1 MNVSIESSSALRRKL
16 TIEVEPDEI
25 NRELDR
31 SYNEL
36 KRSVVLK
43 GFRPGRAP
51 RSLLERF
58 FGDQVRGEVIRKLVK
73 EYTGKALEENSL
85 TPVVEPEIV
94 TEETDLKKALKFS
107 AIFDL
112 KPELAVRDYQDLKVQ
127 PAQID
132 VTEEQVEAELARM
145 RERRGVLK
153 KVEGRNTVAENDFVI
168 AAFEGFE
175 NGQPIAGT
183 KVEDRLLKVSKE
195 TLAHGLDEVLAGA
208 EVGHETRQTR
218 NYPAD
223 YAEKEIAGKN
233 VEWRAAVKEIYTHE
247 IPQLDEEFAK
257 DEGFENLDAL
267 RGRVRETLI
276 ARARAEANA
285 RARQGL
291 LDLIIE
297 RNPVELPESL
307 VAREIRN
314 VEHELASNF
323 EAAGMGHEEAHAKA
337 RENAEEIKSRAE
349 KRARSALVVD
359 AIADQEGVEVS
370 DDEVAERIGQIV
382 TYAGRAR
389 EQIAEHYRSEENRAA
404 LKQTMRRE
412 KTLDRLLERAQ
423 GEAAASGAEASAAA
437 ESGEPR
443 TGG

>member
-1 MNVSIESSSALRRKL
+1 MNVSIESTSALRRKL

-31 SYNEL
+31 TYNEL

-51 RSLLERF
+51 RGLLERF
-58 FGDQVRGEVIRKLVK
+58 FGDQVRGDVIRKLVK
-73 EYTGKALEENSL
+73 EYTDKALGENSF

-107 AIFDL
+107 AVFDL
-112 KPELAVRDYQDLKVQ
+112 KPELTVKDYQDLKV
-127 PAQID
+127 PAAQIE
-132 VTEEQVEAELARM
+132 VTDEQVAAELARM

-153 KVEGRNTVAENDFVI
+153 KVEGRNTVATDDFVV

-195 TLAHGLDEVLAGA
+195 TLAHGLDEVLIGAAAG
-208 EVGHETRQTR
+208 GETRQPR
-218 NYPAD
+218 SYPAD

-233 VEWRAAVKEIYTHE
+233 VEWRATVKEIYTHAVPE
-247 IPQLDEEFAK
+247 LDEEFAR
-257 DEGFENLDAL
+257 DEGFDSLDAL
-267 RGRVRETLI
+267 RARARETLE

-291 LDLIIE
+291 LELIVE

-307 VAREIRN
+307 VARETRN
-314 VEHELASNF
+314 VEHEIASNF
-323 EAAGMGHEEAHAKA
+323 EAAGMSHDDAHAKA
-337 RENAEEIKSRAE
+337 RENAEEIRTRAE
-349 KRARSALVVD
+349 KRARSGLIVD
-359 AIADQEGVEVS
+359 AIADQESVEVS

-423 GEAAASGAEASAAA
+423 GEGAALASETSSPTASG
-437 ESGEPR
+437 ESPADA
-443 TGG
+443 